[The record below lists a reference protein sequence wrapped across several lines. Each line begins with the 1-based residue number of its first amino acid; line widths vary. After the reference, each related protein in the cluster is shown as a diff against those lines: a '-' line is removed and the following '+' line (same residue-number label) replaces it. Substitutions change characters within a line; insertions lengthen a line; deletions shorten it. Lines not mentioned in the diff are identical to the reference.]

1 MNEAENREMEA
12 LLWEAWEESC
22 RVNNITDGYA
32 KLREF
37 SRLNKLA
44 GWTPW
49 ELSAEYQIEKKTWG
63 WKKHA
68 VIAIKETI
76 DKLLSF
82 IGTLLTIMLVASALT
97 FPFWFFMGLY
107 WISGGKW

>member
-1 MNEAENREMEA
+1 MNEAENREMEE
-12 LLWEAWEESC
+12 LLWATWQESC

-49 ELSAEYQIEKKTWG
+49 ELSAEYQIEKKAWG
-63 WKKHA
+63 WKKRA
-68 VIAIKETI
+68 INAIKETI
-76 DKLLSF
+76 DRIKSF
-82 IGTLLTIMLVASALT
+82 IVTLLTIMFVVSALT
-97 FPFWFFMGLY
+97 FPLWFFL
-107 WISGGKW
+107 WITGGKL